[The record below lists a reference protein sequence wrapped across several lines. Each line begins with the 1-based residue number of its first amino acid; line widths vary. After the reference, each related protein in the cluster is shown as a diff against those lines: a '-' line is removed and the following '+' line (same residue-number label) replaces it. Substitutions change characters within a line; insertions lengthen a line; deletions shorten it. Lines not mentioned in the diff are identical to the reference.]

1 MDLHETSVVSPEI
14 QLRSC
19 EIIDDGLRVSQ
30 FPQVDRLD
38 VASTRGALLDPDVR
52 YRFNLVQVE

>member
-1 MDLHETSVVSPEI
+1 MDLHETSMIRPEI
-14 QLRSC
+14 QLRGG
-19 EIIDDGLRVSQ
+19 EVIHDGLRVSQ